1 MNRLLRL
8 FVVVP
13 FVAFLPF
20 LLAGSNPAGA
30 QKGGDQK
37 QPNINLYN
45 KLHPKNGFKVEKLY
59 SVPPR
64 TQGSW
69 VSMTVDPKGRLI
81 VSDQYGKLY
90 RVTPQGINGT
100 KTTQVDPIPVKMGFA
115 HGLLWAFDSL
125 YVVVNQARG
134 SQPTGLYRVKD
145 TDGDDELDTVE
156 QLRRLNG
163 RGEHGP
169 HAIILAPDKKSLYIV
184 AGNHTEPT
192 AFDKTLS
199 PKVWAEDN
207 LMPGLFD
214 ASGHAVTR
222 TAPGGWIARIDPD
235 GKNWTLFCHGFRNE
249 YDIAFNADGELFT
262 YDSDM
267 EWDMSTPWYRPTR
280 VCHCVS
286 GAEFGWRR
294 GTTKFPTYYPDN
306 LPPVVNIGP
315 GSPTGVVFGYGAKFP
330 AKYQNAFY
338 VCDWSYG
345 KLYAIH
351 MTPSG
356 STYVGEKEEF
366 ITGTPLPLTDIVVNP
381 KDGAMYFTTG
391 GRRTQS
397 ALYRVTYVGN
407 ESTAP
412 AQVAKKATKE
422 SKLRTIRHRLESF
435 HGKTDPRAVHVAW
448 PYLGHE
454 DRFIRYAART
464 AIEHQ
469 NPRIWKKKVFAEKN
483 PQALLTAALALTRTG
498 QQSDRSQLL
507 NALDR
512 LAWEQLTRFQKF
524 SLLRTYSLAFTR
536 MGDATQDVKS
546 KLIAKL
552 DPHYPSNDREMDDEL
567 CKMLVFLQA
576 PNTAKK
582 TLKLIANAL
591 TQEEEMQYAL
601 TLRHLKAGWTTD
613 LRKDYF
619 RWFVKAANYKG
630 GNSFQGF
637 VRNIK
642 RDAVK
647 NLTKAQKV
655 ALRPILNATPVQKK
669 VELVTNRK
677 FVRDWKVSDLAND
690 LTEGLQNRNFQRGR
704 KMFAAA
710 NCFACHRFNN
720 EGGST
725 GPDLTAVGGRFSPKD
740 LLESIIEPNKTI
752 SDQYETVAIALKNG
766 KIVTGRIVNLSGNNL
781 RVMTNMLDPNGL
793 ANINRSDVRAMLPSP
808 TSMMPADLLN
818 TLTRDEI
825 LDLMAYTLSG
835 GNQNHPMFAKK

>member
-1 MNRLLRL
+1 MKRLLRL

-13 FVAFLPF
+13 FVACLPF
-20 LLAGSNPAGA
+20 VLTGPNPADA
-30 QKGGDQK
+30 QKGAGK
-37 QPNINLYN
+37 QPKLNLYN
-45 KLHPKNGFKVEKLY
+45 KLHPKKGFKIEKLY
-59 SVPPR
+59 SVPAK

-81 VSDQYGKLY
+81 TSDQYGKLF
-90 RVTPQGINGT
+90 RVTPAGVNGAKKT
-100 KTTQVDPIPVKMGFA
+100 KVETIPVNMGFA

-125 YVVVNQARG
+125 YVMVNRSRG
-134 SQPTGLYRVKD
+134 PFTTGLYRLTD
-145 TDGDDELDTVE
+145 TNNDDRLDKIEL
-156 QLRRLNG
+156 LRKLKG

-169 HAIILAPDKKSLYIV
+169 HAIVLSPDKKSLYVV
-184 AGNHTEPT
+184 AGNHTDPT
-192 AFDKTLS
+192 KFDKTLS
-199 PKVWAEDN
+199 PRVWAEDN

-214 ASGHAVTR
+214 ATGHAVTR

-306 LPPVVNIGP
+306 LPPVIDIGP

-330 AKYQNAFY
+330 AKYQKAFY
-338 VCDWSYG
+338 ICDWSYG

-351 MTPSG
+351 MTPTG
-356 STYVGEKEEF
+356 STYKGKKEEF
-366 ITGTPLPLTDIVVNP
+366 ITGTPLPLTDIVINP

-391 GRRTQS
+391 GRRTES
-397 ALYRVTYVGN
+397 ALYRVTYVGD

-412 AQVAKKATKE
+412 VKFTKDDTKE
-422 SKLRTIRHRLESF
+422 SKLRAIRHRLESF
-435 HGKTDPRAVHVAW
+435 HGKTDPRAVHIAW
-448 PYLGHE
+448 PYLSHD

-464 AIEHQ
+464 ALEHQ
-469 NPRIWKKKVFAEKN
+469 PAKTWKQKVFDEKN
-483 PQALLTAALALTRTG
+483 PQALLTSALALTRTG
-498 QQSDRSQLL
+498 AKSDKPELL
-507 NALDR
+507 KALD
-512 LAWEQLTRFQKF
+512 LLSWEQLSRFQKF
-524 SLLRTYSLAFTR
+524 SLLRVYSLAFTR
-536 MGDATQDVKS
+536 MGDVTKDVRE
-546 KLIAKL
+546 KLIAKF
-552 DPHYPSNDREMDDEL
+552 DPHYPANDRELDDEL
-567 CKMLVFLQA
+567 CKMLVYLQA

-582 TLKLIANAL
+582 TLKLIRGAL

-601 TLRHLKAGWTTD
+601 TLRHLKAGWNMD
-613 LRKDYF
+613 LRKEYF

-647 NLTKAQKV
+647 HLSREQKV
-655 ALRPILNATPVQKK
+655 ALRPILNATPPPKK
-669 VELVTNRK
+669 LEIVTNRK
-677 FVRDWKVSDLAND
+677 FVRDWKVSDLAGD
-690 LTEGLQNRNFQRGR
+690 LNEGLRKRNFNRGR
-704 KMFAAA
+704 KMFAEA
-710 NCFACHRFNN
+710 NCFVCHRFAN

-725 GPDLTAVGGRFSPKD
+725 GPDLTGVGGRFSPKD

-752 SDQYETVAIALKNG
+752 SDQYETVSILTKNG
-766 KIVTGRIVNLSGNNL
+766 KIVTGRIVNLSGNTL

-793 ANINRSDVRAMLPSP
+793 VNVNRNNIQAMRPSP

-818 TLTRDEI
+818 TLNREEI
-825 LDLMAYTLSG
+825 LDLMAYMLSG
-835 GNQNHPMFAKK
+835 GNRNHPMFGKK